1 MIYCPQTRIEGVVAM
16 TNRVPV
22 ISLRD
27 LMMKYD
33 DEYVL
38 RGINLDVYEGQIIG
52 TSDQTVLGKVQP

>member
-1 MIYCPQTRIEGVVAM
+1 M